1 MTGAHAEPADRIRQA
16 LHLAQIGR
24 ASAAVPLLRQLLAED
39 PGDVAALRALA
50 HCLHQAGHHDEMLS
64 VAEQAAA
71 LVPADPI
78 VHRQRAMALL
88 ELRRTG
94 AALDAATEARRLD
107 PHDFRND
114 VTLAQAL
121 LAAGGTARIVAAG
134 AAADRARRLA
144 PQEPIAHLVAGDALR
159 RMADFRRARQAYRTA
174 LALDPENADTL
185 HRLGAVDA
193 DRGRALRSSA
203 LLGDTLRAAPHD
215 PDVLHTATSGARR
228 ALWLLTDAA
237 TVPLVVAVVVA
248 AACREQVAGTSGAL
262 LAVAPVLLGVAAAAA
277 FLRWRWRRLAAAT
290 RTLIRRNLWRVT
302 FAFAVLRLAAI
313 TLSGLLIVVDPA
325 PGSGSGLRAVATP
338 LTTVPLLLL
347 MLRVRNRFAAEFYF
361 LLRRCWFRLR
371 VRWAGR

>member
-1 MTGAHAEPADRIRQA
+1 MTGAHPESAVQIRQA

-24 ASAAVPLLRQLLAED
+24 ASAAVPVLRRLLAED

-50 HCLHQAGHHDEMLS
+50 YCLHQAGRYDEMLS

-71 LVPADPI
+71 LVPADPA

-88 ELRRTG
+88 ELRRTR
-94 AALDAATEARRLD
+94 AAIDAATEARRLD

-114 VTLAQAL
+114 VTLAEAL

-134 AAADRARRLA
+134 AAADRARRMA
-144 PQEPIAHLVAGDALR
+144 PQEPIVHLVTGDVLR
-159 RMADFRRARQAYRTA
+159 RMADFRGARQAYRAA
-174 LALDPENADTL
+174 LALDPESTVAL
-185 HRLGAVDA
+185 HRLGAVDS

-215 PDVLHTATSGARR
+215 TDVLRTATSGARR

-248 AACREQVAGTSGAL
+248 AACREQVAGTAGVL
-262 LAVAPVLLGVAAAAA
+262 LAVAPVLLGVAAAVV
-277 FLRWRWRRLAAAT
+277 FLRWRLRRLAPAA

-302 FAFAVLRLAAI
+302 FGVAVLRLAAI
-313 TLSGLLIVVDPA
+313 ALSGLLIVVDPA

-347 MLRVRNRFAAEFYF
+347 ALRVRNWFAAEFYF
-361 LLRRCWFRLR
+361 LLRRSWFRLR

>member
-1 MTGAHAEPADRIRQA
+1 MTGAHADPAVQIRQA
-16 LHLAQIGR
+16 LHLAQVGR
-24 ASAAVPLLRQLLAED
+24 ASAAVPVLRRLLAED
-39 PGDVAALRALA
+39 PGNVAALRALA
-50 HCLHQAGHHDEMLS
+50 HCLQQAGRYDEMLS

-71 LVPADPI
+71 LVPADPAA
-78 VHRQRAMALL
+78 HRQRAIALL
-88 ELRRTG
+88 QLRRTR
-94 AALDAATEARRLD
+94 AALDAATEARRLG
-107 PHDFRND
+107 PHDFIND
-114 VTLAQAL
+114 VTLAHAL

-144 PQEPIAHLVAGDALR
+144 PQESSVHLATGDALR
-159 RMADFRRARQAYRTA
+159 RMADFRGARQAYRTA
-174 LALDPENADTL
+174 LALDPESAL
-185 HRLGAVDA
+185 ALQRLGAVDA

-203 LLGDTLRAAPHD
+203 LLSDTLRVTPHD

-237 TVPLVVAVVVA
+237 TVPLVAAVVTAVV
-248 AACREQVAGTSGAL
+248 CRAQVAGTAGAL
-262 LAVAPVLLGVAAAAA
+262 LAAVPLLLGVAAAAA
-277 FLRWRWRRLAAAT
+277 FLRWRWRRLAPAA

-313 TLSGLLIVVDPA
+313 ALSGLLTVADPA

-347 MLRVRNRFAAEFYF
+347 MLRLRNRFASEFYF